1 MDPYKI
7 TLIDDEKKAL
17 DFLEAII
24 EGIPGFEVNFSST
37 SPFEGLEFAID
48 SKSDLVI
55 TDIIMP
61 QVNGFWLAQRLK
73 SNNIPVIITSAQWSQ
88 SWMAFDVDAIDFLGK
103 PLEFLRVST
112 SLEKFKKAFS
122 EKKNEPIPFS
132 SIMIKHHATNS
143 LIPIDRELII
153 YAKAGKDYAE
163 LYHLDKFNK
172 ENIKKDLGR
181 ITVANLLMKLTHP
194 EFMQIHKS
202 YIINC
207 NMLSRYEYHQV
218 HLHGNIC
225 VPIGASFRKS
235 LYRKFSGDI
244 IL

>member
-1 MDPYKI
+1 MEPYKI
-7 TLIDDEKKAL
+7 TLIDDEQKAL

-37 SPFEGLEFAID
+37 SPFEGLEFAINA
-48 SKSDLVI
+48 KSDLVI

-73 SNNIPVIITSAQWSQ
+73 ANNIPVIITSAQWSQ
-88 SWMAFDVDAIDFLGK
+88 GWMAFDVEAIDFLGK

-112 SLEKFKKAFS
+112 SLDKFKKS
-122 EKKNEPIPFS
+122 VSGKRLEQIPS
-132 SIMIKHHATNS
+132 PTIMIKHHATNS
-143 LIPIDRELII
+143 IIPIDRDLII

-163 LYHLDKFNK
+163 LFHLDKFNK
-172 ENIKKDLGR
+172 DKIKKDLGR
-181 ITVANLLMKLTHP
+181 ITAANLLIKLTHP
-194 EFMQIHKS
+194 EFIQIHKS
-202 YIINC
+202 FIINC
-207 NMLSRYEYHQV
+207 NMMSKYEYHQV
-218 HLHGNIC
+218 HLLGTIC

-235 LYRKFSGDI
+235 LYRKFSGDL